1 MGRYFFFIIILLHFS
16 QAIGAQD
23 RKDLTKKNNDHPFVF
38 TSDKGR
44 KDLILKK
51 NNYSLND
58 IFINDVCFYNKYHI
72 TRDRIIKGDI

>member
-23 RKDLTKKNNDHPFVF
+23 RKDLTKKANDHPFVF

-44 KDLILKK
+44 KALILKK
-51 NNYSLND
+51 NNFLLSSN
-58 IFINDVCFYNKYHI
+58 
-72 TRDRIIKGDI
+72 TQMII